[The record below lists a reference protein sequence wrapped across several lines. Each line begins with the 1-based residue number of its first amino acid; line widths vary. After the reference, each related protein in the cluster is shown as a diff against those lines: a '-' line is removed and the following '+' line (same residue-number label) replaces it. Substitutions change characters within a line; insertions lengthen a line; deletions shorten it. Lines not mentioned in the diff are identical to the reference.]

1 MGYNE
6 HFSRAVCFWEVSTKM
21 LVGYLKQLVGKPE
34 EEKQR
39 LMEQFAGEIEATSPY
54 EPGKEPEYPGSDDE
68 EDADPEEGEIPQLR
82 VNPDGSVDFQTVS
95 DWWAEMGQK
104 CNTDWF
110 RIGVDKK
117 DEGRGNG

>member
-1 MGYNE
+1 MFSGSLNE
-6 HFSRAVCFWEVSTKM
+6 DAGRLSEAACWETGGRKTATDGAVRR
-21 LVGYLKQLVGKPE
+21 G
-34 EEKQR
+34 
-39 LMEQFAGEIEATSPY
+39 IEATCPY
-54 EPGKEPEYPGSDDE
+54 EPGKEPEDPGSDDE